1 MTTGPAN
8 PLELERELLNILCAG
23 VLSEEERGQTV
34 LSLAE
39 YEWKSPDHRVIFE
52 ALRRARQLDASE
64 IRERLRAE
72 VTRLGFPDIDWAEY
86 FHPLYTDK
94 AQIEKLIRALLNGAR
109 EGPNQP

>member
-1 MTTGPAN
+1 MTTGRAN

-23 VLSEEERGQTV
+23 VLSEEERSQTV

-52 ALRRARQLDASE
+52 ALRRARQLDASG
-64 IRERLRAE
+64 IQERLKSE

-86 FHPLYTDK
+86 FQPVHMDK
-94 AQIEKLIRALLNGAR
+94 AQIERLIRALLNRAL